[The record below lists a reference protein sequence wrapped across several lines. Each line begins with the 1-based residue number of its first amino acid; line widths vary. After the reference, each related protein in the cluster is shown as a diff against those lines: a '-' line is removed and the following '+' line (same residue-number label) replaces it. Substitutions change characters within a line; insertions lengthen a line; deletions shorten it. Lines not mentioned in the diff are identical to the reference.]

1 MKGRKKVI
9 YLGAVVLGLLLIV
22 PTINVIGTEEES
34 TKKAVSVV
42 HLNAT
47 PTHEMLS
54 VSETNKAV
62 SLNKVENIGTLGTDV
77 QVTSAP
83 ETENNPAIGAVP
95 TGELLISY
103 THVVDVS
110 TNDVFWDFS
119 IDGGQTWNGGTSYL
133 IDGAES
139 HPAIDYWGTGKK
151 AVGTMEGDFY
161 SNNGADQHT
170 FKCTDITDTT
180 TYEMSTTSWG
190 ATLPYSD
197 RRIPDI
203 GGYDGNGIAWW
214 YGIIAC
220 VGTRA
225 SPGSVDMPIFNYAN
239 YVDESQSWSSYFG
252 SYPGCENAAIEIDQ
266 TNGLFYAVFDIYR
279 TTQWDLLLV
288 RGDAHDDGTGHISYI
303 SQSYI
308 GDTENTKYP
317 AVDVKDNK
325 VIIVAQT
332 DEGGTQ
338 DIVCYY
344 SSDAGATWDK
354 SFVSS
359 GSNDELYPKIASYGD
374 TATCTFIMNDDLYC
388 AFTDDGGA
396 TWNTPE
402 MVNDQTGTVDTD
414 YRNTDITYDGT
425 VVWTDIRD
433 ANADI
438 YLDNVGGTPIF
449 PILSLGSFAASGLG
463 KVSIPVKNIGT
474 ADATNVNVTI
484 TVTGGI
490 LGRINKT
497 KTETIPSLAIDQE
510 VVVTTDGMIFGL
522 GTIAL
527 TATASCPEAAPPT
540 VTKSATGKVLI
551 VFIRGIA

>member
-1 MKGRKKVI
+1 MKGRKKVV
-9 YLGAVVLGLLLIV
+9 YLGAVVLGLLLII
-22 PTINVIGTEEES
+22 PTINVLGAEEKS
-34 TKKAVSVV
+34 IKKSVTV
-42 HLNAT
+42 VNMNAT
-47 PTHEMLS
+47 PTNEMLP
-54 VSETNKAV
+54 VTKTTKAIPI
-62 SLNKVENIGTLGTDV
+62 NDEQNTGTRGTDI
-77 QVTSAP
+77 QVTSTT
-83 ETENNPAIGAVP
+83 ETDKNPAIGAVP
-95 TGELLISY
+95 TGELLVSY
-103 THVVDVS
+103 THVIDVS
-110 TNDVFWDFS
+110 TNDVVWDFS
-119 IDGGQTWNGGTSYL
+119 LDGGQTWDGGQYFL

-151 AVGTMEGDFY
+151 AVGTMAGDFY

-170 FKCTDITDTT
+170 LRCTDITDTT
-180 TYEMSTTSWG
+180 TYEMSTTNWG

-197 RRIPDI
+197 RKIPDI

-239 YVDESQSWSSYFG
+239 FVDENSGWSSYFG
-252 SYPGCENAAIEIDQ
+252 SYPGCENAAVEVDQ
-266 TNGLFYAVFDIYR
+266 TNGLFYGVFDIYR

-288 RGDAHDDGTGHISYI
+288 RGNAHDDGTGHISYI
-303 SQSYI
+303 GQSFI
-308 GDTENTKYP
+308 GDIENTKYP
-317 AVDVKDNK
+317 AVDVNDNK

-344 SSDAGATWDK
+344 SSDAGATWAK
-354 SFVSS
+354 SFVTS
-359 GSNDELYPKIASYGD
+359 GSNDELYPKIVSYGD
-374 TATCTFIMNDDLYC
+374 TATCTFIMNDDLYV
-388 AFTDDGGA
+388 AYTDDAGA
-396 TWNTPE
+396 TWSTPE
-402 MVNDQTGTVDTD
+402 QVNDQTGSVDAE
-414 YRNTDITYDGT
+414 YRDTDITYDGT

-433 ANADI
+433 ADANI
-438 YLDNVGGTPIF
+438 YLDNVGGTPVF
-449 PILSLGSFAASGLG
+449 PIISLGSFAASGLG
-463 KVSIPVKNIGT
+463 KVSIPVKNVGS
-474 ADATNVNVTI
+474 ADATNVDVTI
-484 TVTGGI
+484 TVTGGL

-510 VVVTTDGMIFGL
+510 VAVTTDGLIFGL

-551 VFIRGIA
+551 VFIRKLA

>member
-1 MKGRKKVI
+1 MKGRKKVV
-9 YLGAVVLGLLLIV
+9 YLGAVVIGLLLIV
-22 PTINVIGTEEES
+22 PTFNVLGTEEKS
-34 TKKAVSVV
+34 IKKSVSVV

-47 PTHEMLS
+47 PTNEMLP
-54 VSETNKAV
+54 VTKTTKALPINDEQ
-62 SLNKVENIGTLGTDV
+62 SIGTRGTDI
-77 QVTSAP
+77 QVTSTT
-83 ETENNPAIGAVP
+83 ETDNNPAIGAVP
-95 TGELLISY
+95 TGELLVSY

-110 TNDVFWDFS
+110 SNDVVWDFS
-119 IDGGQTWNGGTSYL
+119 LDGGQTWDGGVYYL

-139 HPAIDYWGTGKK
+139 HPAIDYWGTGRK

-170 FKCTDITDTT
+170 FKCTDITDTN
-180 TYEMSTTSWG
+180 TYELSTTEWG
-190 ATLPYSD
+190 STLPYSD

-239 YVDESQSWSSYFG
+239 FVDENSGWSSYFG

-266 TNGLFYAVFDIYR
+266 TNGLFYGVFDIYR
-279 TTQWDLLLV
+279 TTQWDLLV
-288 RGDAHDDGTGHISYI
+288 IRGNAHDDGTGHISYI
-303 SQSYI
+303 DQSYI

-317 AVDVKDNK
+317 AVDVDDNK

-344 SSDAGATWDK
+344 SSNAGATWDK
-354 SFVSS
+354 SFVASS
-359 GSNDELYPKIASYGD
+359 SNDELYPKIVSFGD
-374 TATCTFIMNDDLYC
+374 TATCTFIMNDDLYV
-388 AFTDDGGA
+388 AYTDDGGA
-396 TWNTPE
+396 TWSTPE
-402 MVNDQTGTVDTD
+402 QVNDQAGSVDTE

-433 ANADI
+433 ADANI
-438 YLDNVGGTPIF
+438 YLDTVGGTPVF

-463 KVSIPVKNIGT
+463 KVSIPVKNVGS
-474 ADATNVNVTI
+474 ADATNVDVTI

-510 VVVTTDGMIFGL
+510 VAVTTDGMIFGL

-527 TATASCPEAAPPT
+527 TATASCPEATPPT
-540 VTKSATGKVLI
+540 VTKTGTGKVLI